1 MDTAIFGVSMNR
13 TAGHQR
19 MTEIDPVV
27 CFVFV
32 FGEQPFQ

>member
-13 TAGHQR
+13 TAGHQT
-19 MTEIDPVV
+19 MTNIDPVV